1 MPKVQDHT
9 HKLKRHTY
17 PNGTKVYFC
26 ILDCTFKV
34 EAAFALGKVVL
45 CNICNEPFPMNE
57 YSIKLAKPHC
67 SACGKMKVQDGDG
80 KAKFINKGRPIQ
92 AIADLGKSAISSMKE
107 RMSGRVVEMVKD
119 EDI

>member
-1 MPKVQDHT
+1 MPKVQEHT
-9 HKLKRHTY
+9 HKLKRHIY

-67 SACGKMKVQDGDG
+67 NACGKMKIKDPDG
-80 KAKFINKGRPIQ
+80 KARFINKGRPTQ
-92 AIADLGKSAISSMKE
+92 AIADLGKSAISSMKD
-107 RMSGRVVEMVKD
+107 RMAGRVVAMEKD